1 LLCDVVRQ
9 ISRVRVA
16 SYLILSVLLTLHI
29 PACATVPAYQAS
41 GHLADQQV
49 STTVDSEISQYYL
62 EHYLQ
67 NDHDRPEY
75 DEKIDKALAVWNR
88 APLDRNTLKE
98 ISEQFSPDFATLYF
112 VSRISQDPVNRWAQ
126 GAFRSHVATLR
137 IRGEEEMSRV
147 AKRFQSYLIAFVPG
161 YGYKEDP
168 ATGADFGRQR
178 RIMDRAG
185 FRNVLIETEEI
196 GTVEKNASILA
207 TEIARLGKRYNNIIL
222 VSTSKGGP
230 EVALAI
236 GQLMTPDQLRAVKAW
251 ISIGGL
257 LRGSP
262 EADQA
267 LTWPT
272 SWLARIAFFFHGI
285 PIETVKSL
293 HTEKRREVFAQLD
306 FPQQILLLQYVGVP
320 LSGQIA
326 EHVQGRY
333 KGLRKL
339 GPNDGLTLLADEL
352 IEGGIVITDIGLD
365 HFYADP
371 EIDVKTFALAQVAMD
386 ALDNRERGRS
396 PARRNDGR
404 GQGDS
409 RGKHGAGGNDAFVS
423 VCCTRGGR

>member
-1 LLCDVVRQ
+1 MLGGVVRQ
-9 ISRVRVA
+9 ISAVRVA
-16 SYLILSVLLTLHI
+16 GYLVLSVLLTLHI
-29 PACATVPAYQAS
+29 SACASVPAYQAS
-41 GHLADQQV
+41 GRLADQQV
-49 STTVDSEISQYYL
+49 STTVDSRISQYYL

-75 DEKIDKALAVWNR
+75 DERINKALGVWNR

-98 ISEQFSPDFATLYF
+98 MSEQFSPDFATLYF
-112 VSRISQDPVNRWAQ
+112 VSRIFQEPVNRWAQ

-178 RIMDRAG
+178 RIMGRAG
-185 FRNVLIETEEI
+185 FRTVLLETEEV
-196 GTVEKNASILA
+196 GTVDDNASILA
-207 TEIARLGKRYNNIIL
+207 TEIARLGERYNNIIL

-236 GQLMTPDQLRAVKAW
+236 GQLMTPDQLGAVKAW

-272 SWLARIAFFFHGI
+272 SWLARIVFFFQGV

-293 HTEKRREVFAQLD
+293 HTEKRRRVFAQLD

-326 EHVQGRY
+326 EGVQGRY
-333 KGLRKL
+333 KGLRKF

-371 EIDVKTFALAQVAMD
+371 EIDLKTFALAQVAMD
-386 ALDNRERGRS
+386 ALDNPERGRS
-396 PARRNDGR
+396 PACRNDRR
-404 GQGDS
+404 GEGDS
-409 RGKHGAGGNDAFVS
+409 RGKHGAGGD
-423 VCCTRGGR
+423 

>member
-1 LLCDVVRQ
+1 MIGGVVRQ
-9 ISRVRVA
+9 ISAVRVA
-16 SYLILSVLLTLHI
+16 GYLVLSVLLTLHI
-29 PACATVPAYQAS
+29 SACASVPAYQAS
-41 GHLADQQV
+41 GRLADQQV
-49 STTVDSEISQYYL
+49 STTVDSRISQYYL
-62 EHYLQ
+62 EHYLHD
-67 NDHDRPEY
+67 DHDRPEY
-75 DEKIDKALAVWNR
+75 DERINKALGVWNR

-98 ISEQFSPDFATLYF
+98 MSEQFSPDFATLYF
-112 VSRISQDPVNRWAQ
+112 VSRIFQDPVNRWAQ

-178 RIMDRAG
+178 RIMGRAG
-185 FRNVLIETEEI
+185 FRTVLLETEEV
-196 GTVEKNASILA
+196 GTVDDNASILA
-207 TEIARLGKRYNNIIL
+207 TEIARLGERYNNIIL

-236 GQLMTPDQLRAVKAW
+236 GQLMTPDQLGAVKAW

-272 SWLARIAFFFHGI
+272 SWLARIVFFFQGV

-293 HTEKRREVFAQLD
+293 HTEKRRRVFAQLD

-326 EHVQGRY
+326 ERVQGRY
-333 KGLRKL
+333 KGLRKF

-371 EIDVKTFALAQVAMD
+371 EIDLKTFALAQVAMD
-386 ALDNRERGRS
+386 ALDNPERGRS
-396 PARRNDGR
+396 PACRNDRR
-404 GQGDS
+404 GEGDS
-409 RGKHGAGGNDAFVS
+409 RGKHGAGGD
-423 VCCTRGGR
+423 